1 MLVGCLSAR
10 EVVIFG
16 LVFWT
21 LFVFFVVV
29 DDRRDYVENGLRM
42 MRRTA
47 NMMPMIRPTYE
58 LLEEEIASV
67 FALLKLQFKF
77 VSFHS

>member
-1 MLVGCLSAR
+1 MLVGCLFAR
-10 EVVIFG
+10 EIVVFR

-21 LFVFFVVV
+21 FLVFFVVV
-29 DDRRDYVENGLRM
+29 DDGRDYVEYGLRM

-47 NMMPMIRPTYE
+47 NMMPMIRPIYE
-58 LLEEEIASV
+58 LLEEAIASV
-67 FALLKLQFKF
+67 FVLLKLQFKF